1 MSKMPMRDDGMW
13 NVAPHTDRN
22 DIYNFQGNLGSLVL
36 QQGNIIS
43 TSETLNIQGRDVITV
58 FFWGRAALEALVLGP
73 LKMRSSVHAT
83 ER

>member
-13 NVAPHTDRN
+13 NEAPHTDIN
-22 DIYNFQGNLGSLVL
+22 DIHDFQGKLGSLVL

-43 TSETLNIQGRDVITV
+43 TSEMLDIQSRDAIAV

-73 LKMRSSVHAT
+73 LKKRSSVHAAG
-83 ER
+83 R